1 MIAECRASGPIPP
14 CNAMPV
20 EVEAREGSRWG
31 QNYSMETEQSGGHQE
46 RFGHDPAITR
56 FKYVKAVSDKE
67 R

>member
-31 QNYSMETEQSGGHQE
+31 QNYSMETEQSGV
-46 RFGHDPAITR
+46 TR
-56 FKYVKAVSDKE
+56 SVLATILRLLDSNM
-67 R
+67 